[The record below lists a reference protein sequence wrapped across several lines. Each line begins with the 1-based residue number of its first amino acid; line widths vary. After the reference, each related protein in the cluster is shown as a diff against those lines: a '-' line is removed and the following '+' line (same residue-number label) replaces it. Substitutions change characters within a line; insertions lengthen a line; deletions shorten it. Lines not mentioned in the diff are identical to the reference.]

1 MQGNFFRILGLMGLT
16 LAFGACHD
24 HASDGHDHESETKEA
39 HKDGATSGDD
49 IVLEPEMALRFG
61 VECDTVRSG
70 AFSEALKVSGRVLA
84 TGNELAV
91 VSAPTAGIV
100 SFSRDMVPG
109 KKVPRGA
116 RIASVRTGA
125 TTGGDANQAAKAALD
140 AAKRELDRLKPLYDQ
155 RLVTASEYNAALAA
169 YESARA
175 GFSASA
181 ASGAAS
187 APISGV
193 IVSLDVAEGQYVE
206 AGAPLASMAS
216 DKEITLRVDLPR
228 RMASRM
234 GTFTDLRLALADVG
248 TVLVSELG
256 GKRSGAS
263 PAASGNNASAYVP
276 MYFSVP
282 AASAGL
288 LTGGGFEGWLLGSG
302 REDVTAIPVSALSE
316 QMGDFFVYERLDEDC
331 YRKLPV
337 VVGSS
342 DGERVEV
349 GGLRPGTVIVT
360 QGVTTLRLSENAKAV
375 PEGHSHNH

>member
-24 HASDGHDHESETKEA
+24 HASDGHDHDSETKEA
-39 HKDGATSGDD
+39 HKDAATSGND

-70 AFSEALKVSGRVLA
+70 AFSEALKVSGRVLS

-100 SFSRDMVPG
+100 GFARDMVPG

-125 TTGGDANQAAKAALD
+125 TTGGDANQAAKAALN

-181 ASGAAS
+181 ASGAAT

-234 GTFTDLRLALADVG
+234 GSFSDLRLALADGG

-288 LTGGGFEGWLLGSG
+288 LNGGGFEGWLLGSG
-302 REDVTAIPVSALSE
+302 RDGVTAIPVSALSE

>member
-16 LAFGACHD
+16 LAFGACHN

-263 PAASGNNASAYVP
+263 SAASGNNASAYVP

>member
-1 MQGNFFRILGLMGLT
+1 MGLT
-16 LAFGACHD
+16 LAFGACHN

-228 RMASRM
+228 RMASHM

>member
-16 LAFGACHD
+16 LAFGACHN

>member
-1 MQGNFFRILGLMGLT
+1 MGLT

-116 RIASVRTGA
+116 RIASVRTGT